1 MRSAMQIFKTIE
13 FPELGAKIAEAV
25 ERDGRS
31 VQVIATEV
39 GISDATLYN
48 LMKEKYLKVSLE
60 TVRKLEKA
68 LSVDWGIDF

>member
-13 FPELGAKIAEAV
+13 FPELGTKIAEAV
-25 ERDGRS
+25 EQDGRS

-60 TVRKLEKA
+60 TVRKLEKT
-68 LSVDWGIDF
+68 LLVNWNIDF